1 MNYLVIGFISVV
13 VVGVMELIKN
23 FLPQST
29 DKRITSAISLGL
41 AVLLP
46 VGYGIVAKSGPLAI
60 IMSAIGVV
68 GLTQTSYNFVLKL
81 FKSAIEKL
89 KASVAK
95 ELTKE

>member
-1 MNYLVIGFISVV
+1 MNYLIIGFISVV

-23 FLPQST
+23 FLPQNT

-46 VGYGIVAKSGPLAI
+46 VGYGIVAKSDPLAI

-89 KASVAK
+89 KAGVAK